1 MPFIVINGLFSS
13 FFLVRVIKGA
23 WMRNPQYLAVA
34 VVGAVG
40 AMLSLNAM
48 EPGMADGFI
57 AGNLAAFAG
66 AALGWQ
72 YLRMKSRRSPVSTAA
87 WQH

>member
-34 VVGAVG
+34 MVGSIG
-40 AMLSLNAM
+40 AMLLLNVAA
-48 EPGMADGFI
+48 PGMADDFI
-57 AGNLAAFAG
+57 AGNIAAFAG
-66 AALGWQ
+66 AFLAISAYDLALG
-72 YLRMKSRRSPVSTAA
+72 AA
-87 WQH
+87 

>member
-1 MPFIVINGLFSS
+1 MESIVPFIVINGLFSS

-34 VVGAVG
+34 MVGAVG

-66 AALGWQ
+66 AFGAITLYDLALG
-72 YLRMKSRRSPVSTAA
+72 SA
-87 WQH
+87 